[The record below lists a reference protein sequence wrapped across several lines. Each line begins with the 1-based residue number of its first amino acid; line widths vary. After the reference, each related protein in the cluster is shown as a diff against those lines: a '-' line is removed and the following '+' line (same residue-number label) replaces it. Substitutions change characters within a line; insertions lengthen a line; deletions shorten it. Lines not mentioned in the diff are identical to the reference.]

1 MADVQNYANHK
12 KYVVGFH
19 GIAFGL
25 VVIQLGLSIKALAA
39 GLSAATVAGVAAA
52 AALVLVAFYARTFA
66 LQVQNRVIRLEERL
80 RMATLLPDDLK
91 GRVGEIRIGS
101 HVALRFASDA
111 ELPGLVRRVLN
122 GELASSDS
130 IKRAIKD
137 WRPDHDRA

>member
-101 HVALRFASDA
+101 YVALRFASDA

>member
-1 MADVQNYANHK
+1 MADVQNYTNHK

-66 LQVQNRVIRLEERL
+66 LQVQNR
-80 RMATLLPDDLK
+80 
-91 GRVGEIRIGS
+91 
-101 HVALRFASDA
+101 
-111 ELPGLVRRVLN
+111 
-122 GELASSDS
+122 
-130 IKRAIKD
+130 
-137 WRPDHDRA
+137 

>member
-12 KYVVGFH
+12 KYV
-19 GIAFGL
+19 FGYHRVAVVL
-25 VVIQLGLSIKALAA
+25 VTVQIVMAIKALVAA
-39 GLSAATVAGVAAA
+39 PSAETAVGLAAGVA
-52 AALVLVAFYARTFA
+52 LFLVAFYARSFA

-91 GRVGEIRIGS
+91 GRVGEIRMGS
-101 HVALRFASDA
+101 YVALRFASDA

-122 GELASSDS
+122 GELATSDS